1 VTEPRL
7 LLDEMLSGTI
17 ADQLRR
23 RGYDVVAVVEDVS
36 LVSTSDEELLAHAT
50 EQQRVLVTANIA
62 DFAAIA
68 SDWRTGGRVH
78 HGIVYV
84 AYRTFGQDGRSS
96 GPWSMHSTRCTR
108 TRLCHRPAPRS
119 SCAARRNPTSDRP

>member
-1 VTEPRL
+1 MTEPRL

-23 RGYDVVAVVEDVS
+23 RVYDVVAVVEDVS

-68 SDWRTGGRVH
+68 GDWRTGGRVH

-84 AYRTFGQDGRSS
+84 AYRTFGQDRSFI
-96 GPWSMHSTRCTR
+96 GAFVDALDALYRDKAVQPPGTEIFLLR
-108 TRLCHRPAPRS
+108 TP
-119 SCAARRNPTSDRP
+119 

>member
-1 VTEPRL
+1 MTEPRL
-7 LLDEMLSGTI
+7 LLDEMLSAAI

-36 LVSTSDEELLAHAT
+36 LVSTPDVDLLAHAAK
-50 EQQRVLVTANIA
+50 EQRVLVTANIG

-68 SDWRTGGRVH
+68 GDWRTGSRVH

-84 AYRTFGQDGRSS
+84 AYRIFGQDRSFI
-96 GPWSMHSTRCTR
+96 GALVDGLVALCRDEAVPTAGTVILLRR
-108 TRLCHRPAPRS
+108 TQ
-119 SCAARRNPTSDRP
+119 

>member
-1 VTEPRL
+1 MTEPRL

-36 LVSTSDEELLAHAT
+36 LVSTTDEELLAHAT

-68 SDWRTGGRVH
+68 SDWRTGDRVH

-84 AYRTFGQDGRSS
+84 AYRTFGQDRSFIGALVDAIS
-96 GPWSMHSTRCTR
+96 ALYESRALPPPGTETFLRR
-108 TRLCHRPAPRS
+108 AP
-119 SCAARRNPTSDRP
+119 

>member
-1 VTEPRL
+1 MTEPRL
-7 LLDEMLSGTI
+7 LLDEVLSGTI

-78 HGIVYV
+78 HGIVYA
-84 AYRTFGQDGRSS
+84 AYRTFGQDRSFI
-96 GPWSMHSTRCTR
+96 GALVGALGALYRDKAVPPPGTEIFLRR
-108 TRLCHRPAPRS
+108 TP
-119 SCAARRNPTSDRP
+119 

>member
-1 VTEPRL
+1 MTEPRL

-17 ADQLRR
+17 ADPLRR
-23 RGYDVVAVVEDVS
+23 RGYDVVAVVEDAS
-36 LVSTSDEELLAHAT
+36 LVSTPDEDLLAHAT

-68 SDWRTGGRVH
+68 GDWRTGGRVH

-84 AYRTFGQDGRSS
+84 AYRTFGQDRSFI
-96 GPWSMHSTRCTR
+96 GALVDALGALYRAKAVPPPGTETFLRR
-108 TRLCHRPAPRS
+108 TS
-119 SCAARRNPTSDRP
+119 